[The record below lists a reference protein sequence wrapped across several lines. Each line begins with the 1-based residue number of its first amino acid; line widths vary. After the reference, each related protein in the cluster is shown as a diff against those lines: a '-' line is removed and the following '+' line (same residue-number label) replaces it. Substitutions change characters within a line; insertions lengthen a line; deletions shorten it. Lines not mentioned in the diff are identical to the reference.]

1 MNILDHLLAW
11 TSRSFFRNRALMGR
25 TGGSQ
30 KKEIVNLVLG
40 GLAQGMPYVKQVC
53 YKVERLIYSF

>member
-11 TSRSFFRNRALMGR
+11 TSRSFFRNRALTGR
-25 TGGSQ
+25 TAGSQ

-40 GLAQGMPYVKQVC
+40 VLHKVC
-53 YKVERLIYSF
+53 LMSSKLVTK